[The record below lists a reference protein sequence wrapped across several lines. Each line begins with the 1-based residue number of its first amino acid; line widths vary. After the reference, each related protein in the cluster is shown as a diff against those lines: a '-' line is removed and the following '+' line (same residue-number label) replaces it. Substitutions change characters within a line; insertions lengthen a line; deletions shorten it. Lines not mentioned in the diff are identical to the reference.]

1 MKAFKIKN
9 IFFAFAILL
18 GVASCTDIV
27 DVELNPENI
36 DLIAVEA
43 YLNTEEHNN
52 VLVKL
57 ERSLPVNEANSNPV
71 INNAIVEISDDQS
84 TPNTVLLEEYDN
96 SGFYILPENSSYEAQ
111 TGRTYTITITLP
123 DGTVIEGSDYLQRV
137 EKLDTVRV
145 NLSARGDYEYLA
157 IFINSQETP
166 GEGHYYKWDIY
177 VNDELLYDSEELTF
191 ASDELVDGNYIYD
204 FEIYTDWW
212 DEEEDKVMDIGDTI
226 RVEQLSISKS
236 IYDFYLGMVNQAWA
250 GGPFSVPPANVPSNL
265 ASSDNKKVLGM
276 FSARD
281 ISVGNIVVID
291 STNFEPLTSSID
303 IIGN

>member
-1 MKAFKIKN
+1 MKAFKN
-9 IFFAFAILL
+9 TYNILL
-18 GVASCTDIV
+18 VLLTLLTVNACTDIV
-27 DVELNPENI
+27 DVELNPENL

-43 YLNTEEHNN
+43 YLNTYEQNN
-52 VLVKL
+52 VYVKL
-57 ERSLPVNEANSNPV
+57 ERSLPVNEADANPA
-71 INNAIVEISDDQS
+71 INDALVEIFDDEQF
-84 TPNTVLLEEYDN
+84 PNKVTLEEYEN
-96 SGFYILPENSSYEAQ
+96 TGIYILPWQQ
-111 TGRTYTITITLP
+111 TYPAIAGRTYNLKITLT
-123 DGTVIEGSDYLQRV
+123 DGTIIEASDYLQKV
-137 EKLDTVRV
+137 EQLDTVRV

-177 VNDELLYDSEELTF
+177 INNQLLYESDEITF

-212 DEEEDKVMDIGDTI
+212 DEEEDKVMDLGDTI
-226 RVEQLSISKS
+226 RVEQLSISRP

-265 ASSDNKKVLGM
+265 ISNDEKKVLGM

-281 ISVGNIVVID
+281 ISIGNIVVID
-291 STNFEPLTSSID
+291 STNFEPLTSSIEF
-303 IIGN
+303 

>member
-1 MKAFKIKN
+1 MKTINTKTI
-9 IFFAFAILL
+9 IFALL
-18 GVASCTDIV
+18 AMFTITSCTDIV
-27 DVELNPENI
+27 DVELNPENL

-43 YLNTEEHNN
+43 YINTHDENN

-57 ERSLPVNEANSNPV
+57 EKSLPVNEASSNPV
-71 INNAIVEISDDQS
+71 ISNALVELSDDQPS
-84 TPNTVLLEEYDN
+84 PNTIVLEEYQN
-96 SGFYILPENSSYEAQ
+96 TGIYILPENTNYSAIP
-111 TGRTYTITITLP
+111 GRTYFLKISLP
-123 DGTVIEGSDYLQRV
+123 DGTIIEGSDYLQKV
-137 EKLDTVRV
+137 EQLDTVRV

-177 VNDELLYDSEELTF
+177 INDLLLYESDELTF

-212 DEEEDKVMDIGDTI
+212 DEEEDKVLNIGDTI
-226 RVEQLSISKS
+226 RVEQLSISKP

-250 GGPFSVPPANVPSNL
+250 GGPFSVPPANVPGNLSSN
-265 ASSDNKKVLGM
+265 DDKKILGM

-281 ISVGNIVVID
+281 ISIGNIVIID
-291 STNFEPLTSSID
+291 STNFEPLTSSIELF
-303 IIGN
+303 